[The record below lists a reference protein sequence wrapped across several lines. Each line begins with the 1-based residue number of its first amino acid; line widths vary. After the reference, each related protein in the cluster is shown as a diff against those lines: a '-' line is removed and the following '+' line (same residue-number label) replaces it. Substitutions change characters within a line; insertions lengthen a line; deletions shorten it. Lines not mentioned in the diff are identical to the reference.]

1 MTFSPLGL
9 ELLGGDP
16 PDESASNL
24 AAGHATASGSLTV
37 DFALSVEA
45 DGVATAVAD
54 LTVTTPAGTAI
65 DGVSNSHGSASASL
79 GVKRPFTGSAAGVA
93 TVVCIPSPK
102 FLAGRIIAHARA
114 SGVLDVGTSSPGT
127 KNPLILGPFE
137 RVYDLNGVTTTIND
151 RPLLFT

>member
-16 PDESASNL
+16 PEESASNL

-37 DFALSVEA
+37 DFAL
-45 DGVATAVAD
+45 TAESDSAAVVTGD
-54 LTVTTPAGTAI
+54 LDVIPASGTALA
-65 DGVSNSHGSASASL
+65 GVSNGHGSASASL
-79 GVKRPFTGSAAGVA
+79 GVERPFTGSAAGVA

-102 FLAGRIIAHARA
+102 FLAGAIIAHARV

-127 KNPLILGPFE
+127 KNPLSLGPFE
-137 RVYDLNGVTTTIND
+137 TVYDLNGALTTIND